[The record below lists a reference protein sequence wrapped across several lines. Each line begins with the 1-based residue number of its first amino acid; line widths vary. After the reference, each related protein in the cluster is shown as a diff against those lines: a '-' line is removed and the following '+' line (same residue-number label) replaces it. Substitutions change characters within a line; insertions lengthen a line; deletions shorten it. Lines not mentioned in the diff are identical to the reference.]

1 MFTDCLDPKKHACQL
16 VAIQHCSSVGFKG
29 EPSQRCLDPHRSCVW
44 GQVRHMPAPVLND
57 KRWSIDLEKRI
68 QEAHSADS
76 ASYSKRY
83 GFNPGSGKEI
93 FVIDTPPPYPSGTWH
108 IGAVAQ
114 YSMIDVIARSQRLLG
129 KEVYFPWGV
138 DRNGINIEFTVEKN
152 TKRKMKTYD
161 RAEFLKLCEETIE
174 TFTQAM
180 RKTAR
185 RVGLS
190 CDYER
195 EYLTDSPAYRA
206 VTQSIFIELFK
217 KGSIIEDL
225 RPNIYD
231 PVEGTTIADAE
242 VERLSRKTRLVDVK
256 WTCDDGT
263 EIVISTT
270 RPELI
275 CACGVVVVH
284 PDDARYTHLVGKTIQ
299 LPLPV
304 EGRST
309 SVEIKTHASV
319 KSDFGSGVLM
329 VCSFGDQNDVAVFR
343 ELGLTPF
350 QAINLEG
357 KLTELAGPFAGM
369 KVYDARNAAIEHL
382 EESGKLVNV
391 VEREQEIP
399 VSERGKNPVEI
410 ILLKEWYVQQTDA
423 QDRMREHIEEIE
435 FHPLRNKQFLLD
447 WMDNISIDWPISR
460 RRWYHTEIPIWYS
473 EDGAKIVVPPTGT
486 YVQPWCQSPPEGSQV
501 LSRETREELGS
512 FEALKSELG
521 TLVGE
526 EKVFDTWMDSSN
538 SNLFVSGY
546 LNQPEVFE
554 KAFPTALR
562 PQGKEIVRTW
572 LYYTLLK
579 SNLLLDKPGF
589 KHVWIDGLGM
599 DPWGRKM
606 SKSLGNGIDADSVLE
621 CGAGGRTGSWKV
633 KGPEKTVSLRANKIG
648 SECFRLWKACDA
660 QVGDDFHINPE
671 EIEKKYFGVLTKLF
685 NVARFAS
692 QFQIPEDLETTP
704 GNLAIE
710 DKWILAE
717 FSATMDVVRT
727 AWENLDIYTATQALK
742 TFGTGVLPSHYL
754 EMVKSRL
761 YDDDMA
767 ASWTLHRIVRDFMS
781 AFTPVCPFFTHH
793 ISESLY
799 RISAVDVD
807 AFPTSADS
815 SVGLGTVEGDRL
827 RNLSPAVQS
836 FNGDT
841 WNSKKEQGISLNQPV
856 SGIKIPEELVDFTA
870 ILTRMHHLE

>member
-1 MFTDCLDPKKHACQL
+1 
-16 VAIQHCSSVGFKG
+16 
-29 EPSQRCLDPHRSCVW
+29 
-44 GQVRHMPAPVLND
+44 MPTPRLNE
-57 KRWSIDLEKRI
+57 KRWSVDLEKRI
-68 QEAHSADS
+68 QTEHSANP
-76 ASYSKRY
+76 AEYTKRY
-83 GFNPGSGKEI
+83 GFNPDSGKEI

-161 RAEFLKLCEETIE
+161 RAEFLQLCEKTIE
-174 TFTQAM
+174 EFTQAM
-180 RKTAR
+180 RNTAR

-190 CDYER
+190 CDFDR
-195 EYLTDSPAYRA
+195 EYLTDAPDYRS
-206 VTQSIFIELFK
+206 VTQSIFVELFK
-217 KGSIIEDL
+217 NGTIIEDL

-242 VERLSRKTRLVDVK
+242 VERLTRKTKLIDVV
-256 WTCDDGT
+256 WELDDGSNV
-263 EIVISTT
+263 IISTT

-284 PDDARYTHLVGKTIQ
+284 PDDERYQHLIGKKIK

-304 EGRST
+304 SGRDDY
-309 SVEIKTHASV
+309 VEIKTHASV
-319 KSDFGSGVLM
+319 KSEFGSGVLM

-350 QAINLEG
+350 QAINLDG
-357 KLTELAGPFAGM
+357 CMTELAGQWSGM
-369 KVYDARNAAIEHL
+369 TVIEARKAVTEYLESNGKIDKIE
-382 EESGKLVNV
+382 
-391 VEREQEIP
+391 ERDQEVP

-410 ILLKEWYVQQTDA
+410 ILLKEWYVRQTHI
-423 QDRMREHIEEIE
+423 QDRMRELIEDIT
-435 FHPLRNKQFLLD
+435 FHPLRNRQFLLD

-473 EDGAKIVVPPTGT
+473 EDEQYVIVPPSGT
-486 YVQPWCQSPPEGSQV
+486 YVQPWREKPPSGSRV
-501 LSRETREELGS
+501 LSRETREDVGTIEEMAKELGS
-512 FEALKSELG
+512 IS
-521 TLVGE
+521 GE

-546 LNQPEVFE
+546 LNHPEVFE
-554 KAFPTALR
+554 KSFPTALR

-579 SNLLLDKPGF
+579 SALLLDKPGF
-589 KHVWIDGLGM
+589 QHVWIDGLGM

-633 KGPEKTVSLRANKIG
+633 KGPEKTVNLKANKIG

-671 EIEKKYFGVLTKLF
+671 EIEQRYFGVLTKLF

-692 QFQIPEDLETTP
+692 QFDVPDDLESQP
-704 GNLAIE
+704 DNLNIE
-710 DKWILAE
+710 DEWILHE
-717 FSATMDVVRT
+717 FNSVLEEVGA
-727 AWENLDIYTATQALK
+727 AWTNLDIYTATQALK
-742 TFGTGVLPSHYL
+742 SFGTGILPSHYL

-761 YDDDMA
+761 YDGDLNA
-767 ASWTLHRIVRDFMS
+767 AWTIHRIVRDFMS
-781 AFTPVCPFFTHH
+781 AFSPICPFFTHH
-793 ISESLY
+793 ISSTIY
-799 RISAVDVD
+799 GQSAVDVES
-807 AFPTSADS
+807 FPSNPFGKQYD
-815 SVGLGTVEGDRL
+815 ENRNNYL
-827 RNLSPAVQS
+827 RSKTNELQS
-836 FNGDT
+836 FNGEVWST
-841 WNSKKEQGISLNQPV
+841 KKENGISLNQPI
-856 SGIKIPEELVDFTA
+856 SGVAIPENLKEFTE
-870 ILTRMHHLE
+870 ILTSMHSLE

>member
-1 MFTDCLDPKKHACQL
+1 MAGPKL
-16 VAIQHCSSVGFKG
+16 
-29 EPSQRCLDPHRSCVW
+29 E
-44 GQVRHMPAPVLND
+44 D

-68 QEAHSADS
+68 QEEHYADS
-76 ASYSKRY
+76 NVYNKRY
-83 GFNPGSGKEI
+83 GFNPHSGKEV

-161 RAEFLKLCEETIE
+161 RAEFIDLCRETIE
-174 TFTQAM
+174 EFTKAM
-180 RKTAR
+180 RSTAK

-190 CDYER
+190 CDFEK
-195 EYLTDSPAYRA
+195 EYLTDAPDYRS

-217 KGSIIEDL
+217 QGKIIEDL

-242 VERLSRKTRLVDVK
+242 VERVSRKTRLVDVI
-256 WTCDDGT
+256 WET
-263 EIVISTT
+263 EGGEKVTISTT

-284 PDDARYTHLVGKTIQ
+284 PDDERYKHLVGKKIK
-299 LPLPV
+299 LPV
-304 EGRST
+304 EVEGREKT
-309 SVEIKTHASV
+309 VEIKTHASV

-343 ELGLTPF
+343 DLGLTPF
-350 QAINLEG
+350 QAIDLEG
-357 KLTELAGPFAGM
+357 KMTDIAGSYSGM
-369 KVYDARNAAIEHL
+369 LVSDARNKVIEDL
-382 EESGKLVNV
+382 ESSNLIDKITEK
-391 VEREQEIP
+391 EQEVP

-410 ILLKEWYVQQTDA
+410 ILLKEWYVKQTET
-423 QDRMREHIEEIE
+423 QDRLKELVDQIE
-435 FHPLRNKQFLLD
+435 FHPPRNKQFLLD

-473 EDGAKIVVPPTGT
+473 ECETKIIVPPNGT
-486 YVQPWCQSPPEGSQV
+486 YVQPWRESPPKDSVV
-501 LSRETREELGS
+501 LDRATREQLGTFEQLTEELGS
-512 FEALKSELG
+512 I
-521 TLVGE
+521 TGE
-526 EKVFDTWMDSSN
+526 QKVFDTWMDSSN

-546 LNQPEVFE
+546 LDEEVFE
-554 KAFPTALR
+554 KSFPTALR

-579 SNLLLDKPGF
+579 SAHLMDKPGF

-633 KGPEKTVSLRANKIG
+633 KGPEKSIQLKANKIG

-671 EIEKKYFGVLTKLF
+671 EIERKYYGVLTKMF

-692 QFQIPEDLETTP
+692 IFDVPDDLDTVPGKLNAED
-704 GNLAIE
+704 
-710 DKWILAE
+710 DWILAE
-717 FSATMDVVRT
+717 FQSVMNTVEE
-727 AWENLDIYTATQALK
+727 AWENIDIYTATQTLK
-742 TFGTGVLPSHYL
+742 TFATGILPSHWL
-754 EMVKSRL
+754 EMSKSRL
-761 YDDDMA
+761 YDGDKSA
-767 ASWTLHRIVRDFMS
+767 AWTIHRIVRDLLA
-781 AFTPVCPFFTHH
+781 AFSPICPFFSHH
-793 ISESLY
+793 ISTSIY
-799 RISAVDVD
+799 G
-807 AFPTSADS
+807 TSATDIRQYPA
-815 SVGLGTVEGDRL
+815 VAKDELDGEEGVRL
-827 RNLSPAVQS
+827 RNLTISIKE
-836 FNGDT
+836 FNSLV
-841 WNSKKEQGISLNQPV
+841 WNSKKENGISLKDPIE
-856 SGIKIPEELVDFTA
+856 GIEIPQNLMEFSAT
-870 ILTRMHHLE
+870 LTRMHSIG

>member
-1 MFTDCLDPKKHACQL
+1 MC
-16 VAIQHCSSVGFKG
+16 
-29 EPSQRCLDPHRSCVW
+29 
-44 GQVRHMPAPVLND
+44 
-57 KRWSIDLEKRI
+57 
-68 QEAHSADS
+68 
-76 ASYSKRY
+76 
-83 GFNPGSGKEI
+83 
-93 FVIDTPPPYPSGTWH
+93 
-108 IGAVAQ
+108 
-114 YSMIDVIARSQRLLG
+114 
-129 KEVYFPWGV
+129 
-138 DRNGINIEFTVEKN
+138 
-152 TKRKMKTYD
+152 KT
-161 RAEFLKLCEETIE
+161 TIE
-174 TFTQAM
+174 EFTQAM

-190 CDYER
+190 CDYDR
-195 EYLTDSPAYRA
+195 EYLTDSPEYRT

-217 KGSIIEDL
+217 KGAIIEDL

-242 VERLSRKTRLVDVK
+242 VERLQRRTKLIDVR

-284 PDDARYTHLVGKTIQ
+284 PDDERYSHLVGKRIQ
-299 LPLPV
+299 LPMPV
-304 EGRST
+304 HGRET
-309 SVEIKTHASV
+309 SVEIKTHPSV

-350 QAINLEG
+350 QAINLDG
-357 KLTELAGPFAGM
+357 RMTELAGPFAG
-369 KVYDARNAAIEHL
+369 KTVLEARAEAIDHL
-382 EESGKLVNV
+382 EREGRLVNV

-410 ILLKEWYVQQTDA
+410 ILLKEWYVRQTHT
-423 QDRMREHIEEIE
+423 QDRIKEHADSIE
-435 FHPLRNKQFLLD
+435 FHPPRNKQFLLD

-460 RRWYHTEIPIWYS
+460 RRWYHTEIPIWYCDD
-473 EDGAKIVVPPTGT
+473 EDKIIVPPTGM
-486 YVQPWCQSPPEGSQV
+486 YVQPWCQSPPAGSQV
-501 LSRETREELGS
+501 LDRSSREVLGS
-512 FEALKSELG
+512 FSEMEKYLG
-521 TLVGE
+521 TVVGE

-546 LNQPEVFE
+546 LNHPDVFE

-579 SNLLLDKPGF
+579 STLLLDQPGF

-633 KGPEKTVSLRANKIG
+633 KGPDKTVSLRANKIG

-692 QFQIPEDLETTP
+692 QFEVPKDLDTCPDGLAVEDE
-704 GNLAIE
+704 
-710 DKWILAE
+710 WILAE
-717 FSATMDVVRT
+717 FQATMETVKN
-727 AWENLDIYTATQALK
+727 AWQTLDIYTATQALK

-761 YDDDMA
+761 YDEDTNA
-767 ASWTLHRIVRDFMS
+767 AWTLHRVVRDFMS

-793 ISESLY
+793 VSSTIYEA
-799 RISAVDVD
+799 SAVDVD
-807 AFPTSADS
+807 AFPEQAHSEVAIGTEKGDALRALS
-815 SVGLGTVEGDRL
+815 STLQT
-827 RNLSPAVQS
+827 

-841 WNSKKEQGISLNQPV
+841 WGYKKEQGISLNQPV
-856 SGIKIPEELVDFTA
+856 SGVKIPESLEAFRA
-870 ILTRMHHLE
+870 ILTRMHSLE